1 MHPVEAFTP
10 DLPGFYKRSGESNMS
25 EKEKWFE
32 TTVRV
37 RYQET
42 DQMQVVYHANYLVW
56 FEVGR
61 TEMIRQMGYSYRRF
75 EDLGF
80 MLPLS
85 EAHVKYKRPA
95 RYDDELVVRTK
106 VIRCEGVRLILG
118 YEVLRLPERELLVSG
133 ETHHVWTTND
143 LKPVRLERHAPQVY
157 DLMKKYE
164 W

>member
-1 MHPVEAFTP
+1 ME
-10 DLPGFYKRSGESNMS
+10 

-42 DQMQVVYHANYLVW
+42 DQMQVAYHANYLVW

-61 TEMIRQMGYSYRRF
+61 TEMIRQMGFSYRRF

-80 MLPLS
+80 MLPVT
-85 EAHVKYKRPA
+85 EANVKYKRSA
-95 RYDDELVVRTK
+95 RYDDEVLIRTR
-106 VIRCEGVRLILG
+106 VNHCEGVRLVLG
-118 YEVLRLPERELLVSG
+118 YEALLLPDRELLASG
-133 ETHHVWTTND
+133 ETHHVWTSLD
-143 LKPVRLERHAPQVY
+143 LKPVRLERRAPELY
-157 DLMKKYE
+157 ALMKQYE